1 MDDSEESHLMGI
13 SGETDTSDGVF
24 RWARYVENVTPQGA
38 QGTVR
43 IAALLRIVAA
53 HNAAGMR
60 LQEIARL
67 AGLEQST
74 AHRIVSALHSVG
86 FLSRDPGSRRY
97 HLGPLL
103 FELFTTAFP
112 HFNIREVCLPAM
124 KRLAEGLGDTVY
136 LSVRSGFDGICIE
149 RTEGSYPIR
158 TCTVEV
164 GVRRPLGVGAGNL
177 ALLAATGDI
186 EANTIIEHCADR
198 YPDFGMTEAGLRE
211 KLEMVR
217 EQGFIYQDA
226 VTSSAVKATALP
238 IKGRTGHPF
247 GALSMTAIADRMP
260 EDRVKIILEE
270 MRREIETIEQK
281 ISELGYV

>member
-1 MDDSEESHLMGI
+1 MDDNAKSHSMGI
-13 SGETDTSDGVF
+13 SGEADTSDGVF

-186 EANTIIEHCADR
+186 EANTIIEQCASR
-198 YPDFGMTEAGLRE
+198 YPEFGMTEAGLRE

-260 EDRVKIILEE
+260 EERVKVILEE
-270 MRREIETIEQK
+270 MRREIETIEHK

>member
-1 MDDSEESHLMGI
+1 
-13 SGETDTSDGVF
+13 
-24 RWARYVENVTPQGA
+24 
-38 QGTVR
+38 
-43 IAALLRIVAA
+43 
-53 HNAAGMR
+53 
-60 LQEIARL
+60 
-67 AGLEQST
+67 
-74 AHRIVSALHSVG
+74 
-86 FLSRDPGSRRY
+86 
-97 HLGPLL
+97 
-103 FELFTTAFP
+103 
-112 HFNIREVCLPAM
+112 M

-186 EANTIIEHCADR
+186 EANTIIEHCAPR

-260 EDRVKIILEE
+260 EDRVKVILEE
-270 MRREIETIEQK
+270 MRREIETIEHK